1 MERTN
6 APTQIDP
13 WEGVELSIDTLRPI
27 NHRAAWETTR
37 SLCRSFAKMYP
48 EAGLMIDPL
57 DVVEVLKQSGVRF
70 VLMGAHGIG
79 GWMNQARAT
88 RDVDVVVR
96 KADHKKALKAVRESF
111 PELILDEHAV
121 VSRLLDPQ
129 TGEPL
134 IDLMRP
140 VNLFAHVFDNSVLTD
155 AGHQVPNVEMAIA
168 SKFSALVSRNRP
180 EEKLHLDA
188 SDFIQMVKRNHERL
202 DRDRLRQLGDAVY
215 PGGGEELSHRV
226 DDVLA
231 GRRLRFERV
240 WDHPLFSA

>member
-1 MERTN
+1 MEPTH
-6 APTQIDP
+6 APTRTDP
-13 WEGVELSIDTLRPI
+13 WEGVDLPIDTRRPI
-27 NHRAAWETTR
+27 NHLAAWETTR
-37 SLCRSFAKMYP
+37 SLCHSFAKMYP

-57 DVVEVLKQSGVRF
+57 EVVEVLKKAGVRF
-70 VLMGAHGIG
+70 VLIGAHGIG

-96 KADHKKALKAVRESF
+96 KADHKKALKAIRQKF
-111 PELILDEHAV
+111 PELVVDEHAV

-129 TGEPL
+129 TGEPVV
-134 IDLMRP
+134 DLMRP
-140 VNLFAHVFDNSVLTD
+140 VNLFAHAFDNAILTD
-155 AGHQVPNVEMAIA
+155 AGHHVPSAEMAIA

-215 PGGGEELSHRV
+215 PGGGEELSQRV

-231 GRRLRFERV
+231 GRRLRI
-240 WDHPLFSA
+240 

>member
-1 MERTN
+1 MSEPTN

-13 WEGVELSIDTLRPI
+13 WEGVEVPIDTQRPI

-37 SLCRSFAKMYP
+37 SLGRAFAKMYP
-48 EAGLMIDPL
+48 QTGLMIDPL
-57 DVVEVLKQSGVRF
+57 EVVEVLKQSGVRF

-96 KADHKKALKAVRESF
+96 KADHKKALKAVRQKF
-111 PELILDEHAV
+111 PELVVDEHAV
-121 VSRLLDPQ
+121 VSRLLGPQ

-140 VNLFAHVFDNSVLTD
+140 ANLFAHVFDNSMLTD
-155 AGHQVPNVEMAIA
+155 AGHHVPSAEMAIA
-168 SKFSALVSRNRP
+168 SKFSAIVSRNRP

-202 DRDRLRQLGDAVY
+202 DRDRLRQLGDAASA
-215 PGGGEELSHRV
+215 GGGAELSQRV

-231 GRRLRFERV
+231 GRRLKI
-240 WDHPLFSA
+240 